1 MTDSSSPIVVGVD
14 GSDESL
20 AAVVVAVNEAKLRN
34 TSLHIVHCS
43 DVTPAILHLSGGV
56 DVNTTDLAA
65 RDHEDVW
72 AKVAPIVEGTGV
84 DVVRVDLNGYPPDE
98 LVKHGTESN
107 AAMIVVGRRGRGRVA
122 SAVLGSTS
130 MRVLERATCPV
141 LIAPSP

>member
-72 AKVAPIVEGTGV
+72 VKVAPIVEGTGV

-98 LVKHGTESN
+98 LVKHATESN

-130 MRVLERATCPV
+130 MRVLERAACPV

>member
-1 MTDSSSPIVVGVD
+1 MTDSQSPIVVGVD

-20 AAVVVAVNEAKLRN
+20 AAVAVAVNEARLHD
-34 TSLHIVHCS
+34 TALHIVHCS

-56 DVNTTDLAA
+56 DINTTDLAA
-65 RDHEDVW
+65 RHHEEVW
-72 AKVAPIVEGTGV
+72 TKVTPTLEDAGVE
-84 DVVRVDLNGYPPDE
+84 VVRIDLIGYPPDE

-141 LIAPSP
+141 LIAT